1 MYTKENEHASLRD
14 KNVTGRENVASLV
27 SYLLKLSRLQPNGE
41 VFEIWDKSYKVKKKY
56 LLFFLKTS

>member
-27 SYLLKLSRLQPNGE
+27 SYLLKLSRLQPNTNTHSLYILYIFHE
-41 VFEIWDKSYKVKKKY
+41 HE
-56 LLFFLKTS
+56 LKN